1 MQKARRQTQ
10 VEPSRMAEHAHAH
23 AHRSVIVLLRRSRY
37 CYSSSTSTIFLL
49 KKKKKYIYMYIS
61 FLSFFFIRPEVIHNG
76 FCGTGNTFTLKDTF
90 LNVYVLTHLQ

>member
-1 MQKARRQTQ
+1 
-10 VEPSRMAEHAHAH
+10 
-23 AHRSVIVLLRRSRY
+23 
-37 CYSSSTSTIFLL
+37 
-49 KKKKKYIYMYIS
+49 MYIS